1 MRRGGRG
8 ASILD
13 QSHCTMN
20 ESRPVSSFITFS
32 FHLTVAEWNVRK
44 FGKLSPFFL
53 FYFRFTGSRGR
64 FSPYRGEWNR
74 FITVD
79 FHPLL
84 FRIFLMSIN
93 KKEKSLG
100 FGVFFKEKLEE
111 LQEEKQRVVGQKEA
125 SDDENRK
132 KVNSKF
138 LFVWKKKGTCRFTYE
153 NESHSF
159 RTFPGVLGRG
169 WLGVTWSIS

>member
-1 MRRGGRG
+1 
-8 ASILD
+8 
-13 QSHCTMN
+13 MN

-44 FGKLSPFFL
+44 FGKLSHFFL

-64 FSPYRGEWNR
+64 FSPYRGEWNL

-79 FHPLL
+79 FYPLL

-111 LQEEKQRVVGQKEA
+111 LHEEKQRVVGQKEA